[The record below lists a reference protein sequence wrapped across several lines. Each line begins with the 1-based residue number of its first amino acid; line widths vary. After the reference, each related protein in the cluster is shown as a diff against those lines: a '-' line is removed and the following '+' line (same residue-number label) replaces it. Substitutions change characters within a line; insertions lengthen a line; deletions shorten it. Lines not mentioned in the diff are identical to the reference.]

1 MNTCASFI
9 RLIFQKSQ
17 QPTKHVKANSAR
29 WHKGM
34 CHLQTH
40 VRLHGVPAKLS
51 AALRTNQTKHTL
63 DPEVDSREKSHET
76 MVFNPIGYQVS

>member
-1 MNTCASFI
+1 
-9 RLIFQKSQ
+9 
-17 QPTKHVKANSAR
+17 
-29 WHKGM
+29 M

-40 VRLHGVPAKLS
+40 VRLHGVPANLS

-76 MVFNPIGYQVS
+76 MVFNPIEYQVS

>member
-1 MNTCASFI
+1 MRVIHSSYFPKISTTNQTC
-9 RLIFQKSQ
+9 
-17 QPTKHVKANSAR
+17 VKANSAR